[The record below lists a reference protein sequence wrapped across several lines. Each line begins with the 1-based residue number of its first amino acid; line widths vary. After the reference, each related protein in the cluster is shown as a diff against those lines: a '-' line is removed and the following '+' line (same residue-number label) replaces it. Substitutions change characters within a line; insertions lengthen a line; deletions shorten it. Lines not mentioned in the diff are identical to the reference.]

1 MRDSTLHSA
10 LASGDLRPMHCRGPE
25 LNRETA
31 EKAIEM
37 GFWDLKTLKLDEF
50 RPGIFSKV
58 ETGAN
63 LTMAVMQIAAHKEGT
78 PHDHPFDQCGIV
90 IEGEIE
96 MSIGEDTRMVKPMEA
111 YLIPAG
117 ITHSWKTL
125 GQSATI
131 LDVTANRSGS

>member
-1 MRDSTLHSA
+1 MA
-10 LASGDLRPMHCRGPE
+10 
-25 LNRETA
+25 
-31 EKAIEM
+31 
-37 GFWDLKTLKLDEF
+37 FWDLKKLKLDPF

-58 ETGAN
+58 ESGTN
-63 LTMAVMQIAAHKEGT
+63 LTMAVMQIAAGKEGT

-96 MSIGEDTRMVKPMEA
+96 MSIEEDTRLVKPMEA

-131 LDVTANRSGS
+131 LDVTANMSGS